1 MAENDSNTPI
11 GVNSG
16 DDTKTRKTVRL
27 HPSGVTPPQIPRE
40 GIADPLSSRDTD
52 TSNLEILED
61 TQTRR
66 TVKIKPLAPPT
77 STGSIKL
84 PIDGEDTNT
93 RRTVVLK
100 PMGAAGSEG
109 ENTNTRRTVVLR
121 PQTSAGEDTNTRR
134 TVVLKP
140 VENVAK
146 PEVPAVEVS
155 DETVAVPKP
164 AAAPAVPVPINPVP
178 AAEVSDETVAVSKPA
193 AAPAVP
199 VPINPVPAAEVSDET
214 VAVPKPKP
222 AVTPGVELGG
232 AAAEE
237 DDRTVKVKRPA
248 APPRIGPR
256 PMGAPMPKGGIGG
269 LPRPGVPG
277 IKPAAPATPAAA
289 APATAA
295 PAAPAAAKP
304 APATAAAPAVDPE
317 STKET
322 VKLPQPPRPSVA
334 AKPAP
339 AAPAAAPAPAAKS
352 APVAPASS
360 QPLTAEPS
368 GKPAS
373 AADEAD
379 DEITLA
385 PSSKNKGDKGDA
397 PSVETGA
404 EESKMDSRAK
414 SRVAQP
420 GANTASP
427 LYLVLGIITAV
438 LMLAVTVLTLTQYL
452 DFEHKVKIYEHVPAL
467 PHAK

>member
-27 HPSGVTPPQIPRE
+27 HPAGVTPPRIPRE

-100 PMGAAGSEG
+100 PMGGAGSEG

-121 PQTSAGEDTNTRR
+121 PQTNAGEDTNTRR

-140 VENVAK
+140 AENVEK
-146 PEVPAVEVS
+146 PVVPAVEVS

-164 AAAPAVPVPINPVP
+164 AATPAVPVPINP
-178 AAEVSDETVAVSKPA
+178 A
-193 AAPAVP
+193 
-199 VPINPVPAAEVSDET
+199 PAAEVSDET

-237 DDRTVKVKRPA
+237 DDRTVKVKRPV

-277 IKPAAPATPAAA
+277 VKPAAPATPA
-289 APATAA
+289 
-295 PAAPAAAKP
+295 KP
-304 APATAAAPAVDPE
+304 AAPAVDSE

-339 AAPAAAPAPAAKS
+339 AAPAPAAKPAPVSAAPAPAAKPAPAV
-352 APVAPASS
+352 APVSS
-360 QPLTAEPS
+360 QPLNAES
-368 GKPAS
+368 SSKPES
-373 AADEAD
+373 AAEEAD

-385 PSSKNKGDKGDA
+385 PSSKNKGESA
-397 PSVETGA
+397 QVVETGT
-404 EESKMDSRAK
+404 EEKKKSTVTSSRA
-414 SRVAQP
+414 AQP
-420 GANTASP
+420 GDNSASP

-452 DFEHKVKIYEHVPAL
+452 DLEHKVQIYEHVPAL
-467 PHAK
+467 PQAK